1 MSVNI
6 THVPQAQPDVTTFS
20 SIFGEM
26 ITPEQLDK
34 VCKSHAPQT
43 RTTPKLTAAQVV
55 TGLVYHQLHPS
66 GSLAKNARSLHETG
80 MSDSAF
86 SQRRQGLPLCL
97 FEQIAATALRPMA
110 DPVAHPEAFYQ
121 GLRLV
126 GVDGTQCSV
135 SNTSALM
142 AALSKAAS
150 RRLTAAFAKLQV
162 VTLMEL
168 CLHNPLAV
176 VAAPAST
183 GEVTL
188 AKKLWASVADQS
200 LLIIDRGFGTPAGL
214 HEAKQAWAGRR
225 VEWLARVRK
234 NLKTRILE
242 RLSDGS
248 ALVEAVVKSTDK
260 LGKRT
265 KRVELRMREIRFVVV
280 GRDGKRSEVRLWTS
294 LIDHQQYPAL
304 ELAQNYA
311 KRWEHEVA
319 YRELKL
325 DVRSAVLLNSHTL
338 ETALQEVMAVVLA
351 MAAITRV
358 RIAAGERLGVPTLRV
373 SFLKILQLTQQ
384 LWQSFAWVQSQ
395 RSPSLAATLCQHY
408 FEEVQRRALLPQRR
422 ARSCPRVLRQPVSP
436 WPRKTNQPSF
446 SGPVSLSIV
455 NLP

>member
-1 MSVNI
+1 VGVNI

-20 SIFGEM
+20 SVFGEM

-34 VCKSHAPQT
+34 VCQSHAPQT

-142 AALSKAAS
+142 AALPKAAS

-214 HEAKQAWAGRR
+214 HEATQSWAGRR

-384 LWQSFAWVQSQ
+384 LWQSFAWVQAQ